1 MPSKHAK
8 LSASSAFRWINCP
21 GSVALADQLPAPGS
35 SAYADEGTLAHAL
48 AELKLQMCIRD
59 SPTGHKQ
66 SKFKVFLIIFIVGIV
81 GFGWSDDQGVR
92 EFEGLGHP
100 TLIGSITS
108 GQTLHF
114 YDQDAIIDA

>member
-48 AELKLQMCIRD
+48 AELKLR
-59 SPTGHKQ
+59 
-66 SKFKVFLIIFIVGIV
+66 KF
-81 GFGWSDDQGVR
+81 
-92 EFEGLGHP
+92 LGDAGNYDKELAQIQASEYYCGEMDEA
-100 TLIGSITS
+100 TDFYAESGSGRRGRGAHDRAAVQS
-108 GQTLHF
+108 GQLGAGRLR
-114 YDQDAIIDA
+114 DL